1 MPQGFR
7 DALFNSGDVPPIIL
21 AGGGVDS
28 SVDTSLEEELPVP
41 VLWPED
47 EEGFDEPLEETLT
60 SLPQE
65 ENESSLMLFPI
76 EEELCH
82 PRSASQRVVDALKRS
97 SLLPTVVSQ
106 SQGSWSYGEIFREAS
121 RLADDLEKS
130 LHDGK
135 SEECGTLAGESCWD
149 FYIVLS
155 NFVYLF

>member
-7 DALFNSGDVPPIIL
+7 DAPFNFEDVPPIIL

-28 SVDTSLEEELPVP
+28 SVDTSFDKELPVP
-41 VLWPED
+41 VPWPEHQD
-47 EEGFDEPLEETLT
+47 EEGFDEPLEETLA
-60 SLPQE
+60 SLPKE
-65 ENESSLMLFPI
+65 EYGSPLMLIPI

-82 PRSASQRVVDALKRS
+82 PRSASQRVVDTLKRS

-106 SQGSWSYGEIFREAS
+106 GSWSYGEIFWEAS

-135 SEECGTLAGESCWD
+135 SEECVTLAGE
-149 FYIVLS
+149 YICS
-155 NFVYLF
+155 TLF